1 MQRRGS
7 QDLGAPWGV
16 SGGASRVDA
25 VDAVDAVE
33 AGAGALTNR
42 QTTHGGDGDGSQG
55 FGTRV
60 DDASAGAGRPTLTLS
75 NTSHG
80 VLGVNLD
87 RSVSGS
93 AGDCAVTIGAGSV
106 DSPLA
111 GDGLLGVGRA
121 SVHRQVQG
129 WAPSQ

>member
-1 MQRRGS
+1 MDAMDAAGS
-7 QDLGAPWGV
+7 
-16 SGGASRVDA
+16 
-25 VDAVDAVE
+25 VE
-33 AGAGALTNR
+33 AGALPNH
-42 QTTHGGDGDGSQG
+42 QTTHGGGSQG

-60 DDASAGAGRPTLTLS
+60 DDASAGARRPTLTLS

-93 AGDCAVTIGAGSV
+93 AGDCAVTVGAGSV